1 MRLLLK
7 EKQLSINAFPDT
19 QTWFALSEN
28 MNNCNL
34 AYLEEILFVSMI
46 SEFGGGLLDAY
57 DVFFA
62 ICANTKGQ
70 ELHIRFIIQ

>member
-1 MRLLLK
+1 
-7 EKQLSINAFPDT
+7 
-19 QTWFALSEN
+19 